1 MESIIVYRCSPN
13 TKAQIV
19 DFAAKNFEGLC
30 LAIGDGGNDINMI
43 QTAHIGVGIEG
54 NEGN

>member
-1 MESIIVYRCSPN
+1 MFRCSPN
-13 TKAQIV
+13 EKAHVIKFTMEN
-19 DFAAKNFEGLC
+19 DKKAFC
-30 LAIGDGGNDINMI
+30 CAIGDGANDINMI